1 MNKQS
6 SKSSRSAT
14 SASAPAGRASFAR
27 LVSHL
32 IPAFGLAMLAGALGG
47 LLLGESASPL
57 LTALLPLKTAH
68 ANTIYNTDRLT
79 FSAGDNHACG
89 IRNGALYC
97 WGDNSYGQ
105 SGTGGTTTPVP
116 NMTSGVTAVDA
127 GEHHT
132 CAIRNGALLCWG
144 LNSSGQLGDGT
155 TTNRTTPVTVT
166 GMTSGVTAVDAGSY
180 HTCAIRNGALYC
192 WGNNSYGQSGT
203 GGTTTPVP
211 NMTSNVVAVAAEGGH
226 SCAIRNGALLC
237 WGGGGW
243 SGPGGSYGSI
253 PPWGSVPVTV
263 SGMVN
268 GVTNVTAGHWS
279 VCAIRNGGVSCTSS
293 IGNGLGNTISAL
305 STNVT
310 AVASGGWN
318 NAFACAVRNG
328 AVFCWGTNYSSHSA
342 PTAMPAPL
350 NADVLAVSAFRH
362 GGQAIFSP

>member
-1 MNKQS
+1 MHNFSSGRTNPLLTFLLNLYTVLRDEEVRQFTGFGRISVRNRSAQGTGKLEENIQQMNRPKQGGLDSDAGHSMALASKRIHSEGREMNKQS

-32 IPAFGLAMLAGALGG
+32 IPAFGLAPLAGALGG

-127 GEHHT
+127 GAYHT

-144 LNSSGQLGDGT
+144 YNNRGQLGDGT

-166 GMTSGVTAVDAGSY
+166 
-180 HTCAIRNGALYC
+180 
-192 WGNNSYGQSGT
+192 
-203 GGTTTPVP
+203 
-211 NMTSNVVAVAAEGGH
+211 NMISNVVAAAAEGWH

-268 GVTNVTAGHWS
+268 GVTNVTAGH
-279 VCAIRNGGVSCTSS
+279 
-293 IGNGLGNTISAL
+293 
-305 STNVT
+305 
-310 AVASGGWN
+310 
-318 NAFACAVRNG
+318 
-328 AVFCWGTNYSSHSA
+328 
-342 PTAMPAPL
+342 
-350 NADVLAVSAFRH
+350 
-362 GGQAIFSP
+362 

>member
-1 MNKQS
+1 MALASERIHSEGGEMNKQS

-14 SASAPAGRASFAR
+14 SVGAPAGRASFAR

-32 IPAFGLAMLAGALGG
+32 IPAFGLAALAGALGG

-79 FSAGDNHACG
+79 FSAGESHACG
-89 IRNGALYC
+89 IWNGALYC
-97 WGDNSYGQ
+97 WGDNTYGQ

-127 GEHHT
+127 GARHT

-144 LNSSGQLGDGT
+144 LNNAGQLGDGT
-155 TTNRTTPVTVT
+155 YTNRTTPVTV
-166 GMTSGVTAVDAGSY
+166 
-180 HTCAIRNGALYC
+180 I
-192 WGNNSYGQSGT
+192 
-203 GGTTTPVP
+203 
-211 NMTSNVVAVAAEGGH
+211 NMTSNVVAAAVEGWH

-237 WGGGGW
+237 WGGG
-243 SGPGGSYGSI
+243 YGSI
-253 PPWGSVPVTV
+253 PSWGSVPVTV

-310 AVASGGWN
+310 AVASGGMS
-318 NAFACAVRNG
+318 AFACAVRNG
-328 AVFCWGTNYSSHSA
+328 AVFCWGYGYSSHSA

-350 NADVLAVSAFRH
+350 NANVLAVSAFRW